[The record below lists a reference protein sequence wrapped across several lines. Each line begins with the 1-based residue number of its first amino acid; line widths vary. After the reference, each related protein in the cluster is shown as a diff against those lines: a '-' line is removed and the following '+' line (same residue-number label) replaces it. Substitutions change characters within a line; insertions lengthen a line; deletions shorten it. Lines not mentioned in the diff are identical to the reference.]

1 MLIQRRLRPAAAGLI
16 QFGRIEQADAAAEES
31 YLVRRH
37 HAVRMEPPQ
46 HLPRIF
52 RALVLRNVHR
62 PDIVCKGSHK
72 PILPC
77 FPSAYHGGRDEV
89 IGGVV

>member
-37 HAVRMEPPQ
+37 HAVRMEPPR

-52 RALVLRNVHR
+52 RALVLRNVRH
-62 PDIVCKGSHK
+62 PGIVRKSPHK
-72 PILPC
+72 PILPH
-77 FPSAYHGGRDEV
+77 FLSA
-89 IGGVV
+89 